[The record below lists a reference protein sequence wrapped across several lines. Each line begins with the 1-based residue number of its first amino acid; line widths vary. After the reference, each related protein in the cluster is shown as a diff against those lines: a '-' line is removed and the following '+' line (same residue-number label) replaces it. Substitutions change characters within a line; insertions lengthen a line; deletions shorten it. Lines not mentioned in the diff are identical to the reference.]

1 MGAMTQSRR
10 IRRAAFQ
17 ALFQLDAAPEITDDE
32 LLASL
37 AEVELSEG
45 ERRRTLA
52 LARGAF
58 ERREEADRLMTELAP
73 AWPAHRQPAVD
84 RALLRLAWFEMASG
98 RTPPKVAISE
108 AVGLAKS
115 FGGEKSPSFVNGLLG
130 EAMHRLGAPA
140 SYPGAP
146 AAPGIER
153 DTPAAPPLPAAAEG
167 AAPPEPIPEARA
179 ESEPADTPDP
189 AHRRPRHANHDDI
202 NREL

>member
-58 ERREEADRLMTELAP
+58 DRRQEADALMTELAP
-73 AWPAHRQPAVD
+73 GWPAHRQPAVD

-130 EAMHRLGAPA
+130 EAMQRLGRPA
-140 SYPGAP
+140 LQTDPGAAAVPGAP
-146 AAPGIER
+146 DFQAGM
-153 DTPAAPPLPAAAEG
+153 EG
-167 AAPPEPIPEARA
+167 DPSARA
-179 ESEPADTPDP
+179 DTAETPTSDERRGPESRATQED
-189 AHRRPRHANHDDI
+189 
-202 NREL
+202 

>member
-1 MGAMTQSRR
+1 MAAVTQSRR

-58 ERREEADRLMTELAP
+58 ERREEADKLMTELAP

-84 RALLRLAWFEMASG
+84 RALLRLGWFEMASG

-108 AVGLAKS
+108 AVSLAKA
-115 FGGEKSPSFVNGLLG
+115 FGGEKSPSFVNALLG
-130 EAMHRLGAPA
+130 EAMQRLPGGPPLRGGSEGGPMLRGGSDAPDQT
-140 SYPGAP
+140 P
-146 AAPGIER
+146 AGE
-153 DTPAAPPLPAAAEG
+153 TPAAETQEARPVVESRESGRRGAAAHPQE
-167 AAPPEPIPEARA
+167 
-179 ESEPADTPDP
+179 D
-189 AHRRPRHANHDDI
+189 
-202 NREL
+202 